1 MRQTSEDNSGFPW
14 QLVAAVG
21 PDMRVAGKDGKQEKE
36 EQEEEEEKKEEEEE
50 G

>member
-36 EQEEEEEKKEEEEE
+36 EEKEEEEEEEEK
-50 G
+50 